1 MEKFK
6 VHEINE
12 NSIIFTSI
20 SEMEKAYNQLADG
33 KDIIIYK
40 ENNGEKNAEIL
51 AGKTFSEIIEGKIK
65 LSSKEKK

>member
-6 VHEINE
+6 VHEITGD
-12 NSIIFTSI
+12 SIIFTSI

-40 ENNGEKNAEIL
+40 ENKGEKKAEIL

-65 LSSKEKK
+65 LSSKEQT